1 MAENQQIK
9 NLTNKRKYDKIIIEK
24 RKGDKKMTN
33 LEIVNEMV
41 KIGYI
46 IPKGVTAESMAN
58 SFSKSF
64 LETMLAHLQEWK
76 EG

>member
-1 MAENQQIK
+1 
-9 NLTNKRKYDKIIIEK
+9 
-24 RKGDKKMTN
+24 MTN

-46 IPKGVTAESMAN
+46 IPQGVTAEEMAN
-58 SFSKSF
+58 NFSKSF
-64 LETMLAHLQEWK
+64 LETMLTHLIEWK

>member
-1 MAENQQIK
+1 
-9 NLTNKRKYDKIIIEK
+9 
-24 RKGDKKMTN
+24 MTN
-33 LEIVNEMV
+33 LEIVNEMI